1 MAELFEHSV
10 ETQQQVTLFADVLL
24 PVPVPQYYTYRVPS
38 NWNPYVTIGKRV
50 IVQFG
55 PKKILTGIVVNVH
68 QSPPSTYEA
77 KYIQDVLDQ
86 EPVLNT
92 IQLKLFRWIAKYY
105 LCAEGQVLQVA
116 LPSGLKLSSQ
126 SRIQLHPEFQQDTCP
141 YPLDDREILL
151 LQALEQ
157 EGSLDYSQAME
168 SIGVKNLPKIIK
180 SLLTKKA
187 ILLYEEVK
195 EKYRPKK
202 ERRVRLS
209 SDFTSHSS
217 LEDQFDILQKKPKQ
231 TELLLKYLQHVQ
243 VLKDPEIN
251 LRGIQKSLLLS
262 EGVSAS
268 SLKTLIKNKVMEE
281 FEVVVSRLPD
291 QDGLANPSKSITL
304 TSPQTVARDEILS
317 SFEKN
322 KTVLFHGITG
332 SGKTEIYIDLISQVL
347 NSGLQVLYLLPEIA
361 LTTQIVRRLHKIFG
375 NRMGVYHSRFS
386 DNERVEV
393 WRGILE
399 GKFSFIVGVR
409 SSIFLPFDNLGL
421 IIVDEEHEL
430 SYKQFDPAPRYHAR
444 DVALV
449 LARMHHA
456 RTLLGSATP
465 SIESYYHAQ
474 KGKYALVHLDHRYRK
489 VALPKYHLVN
499 TTKERLKRRMTGMF
513 TAELTRRLKHILAKG
528 QQAIIFQNRRG
539 YAPYLKC
546 QVCAF
551 TPQCPSCS
559 VTLTYHLHY
568 NQLRCHYCGYK
579 QKMLDTC
586 PSCES
591 TDLELVGF
599 GTEKIEEELRQV
611 LPHARVQRM
620 DLDTTRRK
628 YSYQQIIDRFEQGE
642 IDILIGTQMVSKGL
656 DFGKVDLVGVLD
668 IDRIMHFPDFRSHE
682 RAFQLI
688 TQVGGRAGRRTGDG
702 LVLIQTSSPEHQ
714 LLRMI
719 SEHNYLQFYQHEITE
734 REKFKYPPFTRLIRL
749 TLKSSDQELGY
760 RAAHELS
767 NRLIQ
772 GLGKSRV
779 LGPQEPLISKLRNL
793 YQMELYIKL
802 EKNTGQIEV
811 IKKRLMQ
818 EITQLN
824 EIPSYRSVRVIPDVD
839 PF

>member
-1 MAELFEHSV
+1 MSESSEHTV
-10 ETQQQVTLFADVLL
+10 EAQQRVTLFADVLL
-24 PVPVPQYYTYRVPS
+24 PVPIPQYYTYRIPEL
-38 NWNPYVTIGKRV
+38 WNLEVTVGKRV

-55 PKKILTGIVVNVH
+55 PKKILTGIVVDVH
-68 QSPPSTYEA
+68 QNPPSTHEA
-77 KYIQDVLDQ
+77 KYVQDVLDQ
-86 EPVLNT
+86 EPVLNAL
-92 IQLKLFRWIAKYY
+92 QLKLFKWMARYY

-126 SRIQLHPEFQQDTCP
+126 SRIQLHPEFERKTSA

-157 EGSLDYSQAME
+157 EGTLDYGHAIE
-168 SIGVKNLPKIIK
+168 IIGTKNLHKIIK
-180 SLLTKKA
+180 SLLVKKA
-187 ILLYEEVK
+187 ILLFEEVK
-195 EKYRPKK
+195 EKYHPKK
-202 ERRVRLS
+202 EQRVRLS
-209 SDFTSHSS
+209 PELVSHKA
-217 LEDQFDILQKKPKQ
+217 LEAQFDLLQKKPKQ
-231 TELLLKYLQHVQ
+231 TEVLLKYLQHVQ

-251 LRGIQKSLLLS
+251 QRGMNKSQLLS
-262 EGVSAS
+262 DGISAS
-268 SLKTLIKNKVMEE
+268 SLKTLAKHHILEE
-281 FEVVVSRLPD
+281 FEVVVSRLPASEPAA
-291 QDGLANPSKSITL
+291 GKAGSIKL
-304 TSPQTVARDEILS
+304 TPPQTTARNDILK

-332 SGKTEIYIDLISQVL
+332 SGKTEIYIDLISDVL
-347 NSGLQVLYLLPEIA
+347 NNGQQVLYLLPEIA

-375 NRMGVYHSRFS
+375 DAMGVYHSRFS

-465 SIESYYHAQ
+465 SLESYYHAQ
-474 KGKYALVHLDHRYRK
+474 TGKYTLVSLDHRYQK
-489 VALPKYHLVN
+489 VALPVYHLVN
-499 TTKERLKRRMTGMF
+499 TTKERLKKQMKGVF
-513 TAELTRRLKHILAKG
+513 TAELVQCLENILSKD

-546 QVCAF
+546 QVCAY
-551 TPQCPSCS
+551 TPQCPNCS

-586 PSCES
+586 PTCES
-591 TDLELVGF
+591 TDLDLVGF
-599 GTEKIEEELRQV
+599 GTEKIEEDLRHIF
-611 LPHARVQRM
+611 PKARIQRM

-628 YSYQQIIDRFEQGE
+628 YSYQQIIDRFEQGD

-688 TQVGGRAGRRTGDG
+688 TQVGGRAGRRTGKG
-702 LVLIQTSSPEHQ
+702 LVLIQTASPAHR
-714 LLRMI
+714 LLKMI
-719 SEHNYLQFYQHEITE
+719 SEHDYQQFYLHEIRE
-734 REKFKYPPFTRLIRL
+734 REKYKYPPFTRLIRL
-749 TLKSSDQELGY
+749 TLKSQDQELGY
-760 RAAHELS
+760 RAAQELAS
-767 NRLIQ
+767 RLVQ

-779 LGPQEPLISKLRNL
+779 LGPQEPVISKLRNL
-793 YQMELYIKL
+793 YLMELYIKL
-802 EKNTGQIEV
+802 EKNVGQMEAV
-811 IKKRLMQ
+811 KKKLSDEIARL
-818 EITQLN
+818 N
-824 EIPSYRSVRVIPDVD
+824 KNPAYRAIRVVPDVD
-839 PF
+839 PY